1 MSKPLLTKKQYNQ
14 LVKNNKEQDGSKD
27 FKVVAKL
34 FNPTGIG
41 TWYLS
46 ELNPETN
53 VAFGLADLHEKEFGY
68 ISLDELKE
76 FKGTFGL
83 GIERDKL
90 FTGGRIMQN
99 NEGLFKPFSC
109 ESYEMSS
116 GGYIKV
122 KKETPSTCWKLYA
135 KELLQTAYESPSH
148 YQVNIRKDF
157 KGIKPTTIK
166 KMEAA

>member
-1 MSKPLLTKKQYNQ
+1 M
-14 LVKNNKEQDGSKD
+14 KNNKGVNKMKIVKTKT
-27 FKVVAKL
+27 F
-34 FNPTGIG
+34 
-41 TWYLS
+41 
-46 ELNPETN
+46 
-53 VAFGLADLHEKEFGY
+53 
-68 ISLDELKE
+68 ISLPVKE
-76 FKGTFGL
+76 NIIDIPIIKQ
-83 GIERDKL
+83 IKKENK
-90 FTGGRIMQN
+90 

-109 ESYEMSS
+109 ESYEMNSS
-116 GGYIKV
+116 GYIQI

>member
-1 MSKPLLTKKQYNQ
+1 
-14 LVKNNKEQDGSKD
+14 
-27 FKVVAKL
+27 
-34 FNPTGIG
+34 
-41 TWYLS
+41 
-46 ELNPETN
+46 
-53 VAFGLADLHEKEFGY
+53 
-68 ISLDELKE
+68 
-76 FKGTFGL
+76 
-83 GIERDKL
+83 
-90 FTGGRIMQN
+90 MQN

-116 GGYIKV
+116 GGYIQI

-166 KMEAA
+166 KMEVSIMKTDKKMTSKSHWSVLNKYKKIEYKGYLIEKYTWGRKQYQYFLSKDGVQILRDKLLPYENLEPSIYNKKQCGLSIKNYKLLIDKYLTKETI

>member
-1 MSKPLLTKKQYNQ
+1 MKTDKKMTSKSHWSVRNNDKEIEYKGYLIEKFTWGRRQYDYFLSKDGVDIKYAQLIPYINLEPSIYNKKQCGLSIKNYKLLIDKYLTK
-14 LVKNNKEQDGSKD
+14 E
-27 FKVVAKL
+27 
-34 FNPTGIG
+34 
-41 TWYLS
+41 
-46 ELNPETN
+46 E
-53 VAFGLADLHEKEFGY
+53 
-68 ISLDELKE
+68 
-76 FKGTFGL
+76 
-83 GIERDKL
+83 
-90 FTGGRIMQN
+90 RIMQN